1 MTILVGPPAS
11 GDLSLHAGHKEDHQA
26 LYDLDALGGLGTPGL
41 LAPEPN
47 GSDDTT
53 AVQAVLT
60 AAGALSGGSSND
72 GTTVW
77 LRPGVYLVSKLLV
90 PTGVTL
96 AGMGRWATSVR
107 SIDANPED
115 AVIQLASLTTGG
127 DIGLR
132 DLNINGVKSTQTG
145 AVDGVLIDNTGS
157 PGTDRRHILFNVWSQ
172 SCSGSGF
179 RLVNADNASLQ
190 LCRAQA
196 NDEYNLRIGG
206 SSADVAVYGFEGYL
220 AGLHGIWVESGSNNG
235 WFANCKSGNS
245 GQVDATTSGD
255 NWRIDAVNV
264 QLDGCQSQR
273 GERDGLSLNNSRIV
287 VDGMVFDDDAR
298 YMVNQVSGQNNSVTA
313 TMVDSGTADS
323 DAVVNIAGGTLGR
336 FRFYNDVPAAYSGGV
351 AVSGTTGSN
360 YVQIG
365 PTTTKGIFLSTRNG
379 LTDSSTST
387 TRGSAPDATALVSLA
402 DGATQGTTFFPV
414 QVPRDAKPASPLTI
428 ILSWEAGSTDAVA
441 HTVAWS
447 VDALILSSGIA
458 ANAAGTTTAFTGTSS
473 AHTQFQMFYESATQI
488 LASVNPG
495 DVIRVNVRRVGAD
508 GTDTY
513 VGAVEHLGAELQY
526 TAFV

>member
-1 MTILVGPPAS
+1 MTITRPPTTEPFA
-11 GDLSLHAGHKEDHQA
+11 LANGHETAHTEIA
-26 LYDLDALGGLGTPGL
+26 DALEGSAFSAPAPSGG
-41 LAPEPN
+41 N
-47 GSDDTT
+47 DTT

-60 AAGALSGGSSND
+60 AAGALTGGSSNN
-72 GTTVW
+72 GTTVM
-77 LRPGVYLVSKLLV
+77 LRSGVYSVSKLLV

-107 SIDANPED
+107 SIASNPES
-115 AVIQLASLTTGG
+115 AVIQLASLTGGG

-132 DLNINGVKSTQTG
+132 DLNVNGVKSSQSV

-157 PGTDRRHILFNVWSQ
+157 PGTDRRHILFNVWVQ

-179 RLVNADNASLQ
+179 HLVNADNSSLQ

-220 AGLHGIWVESGSNNG
+220 AGLHGVWVESGSNNG
-235 WFANCKSGNS
+235 WFANCKIGNS

-298 YMVNQVSGQNNSVTA
+298 YMVNQVSGTNNSVTA

-323 DAVVNIAGGTLGR
+323 DAVVNITGGTLGR
-336 FRFYNDVPAAYSGGV
+336 IRFYNDVPAAYTGGV
-351 AVSGTTGSN
+351 QVSGTTGTN
-360 YVQIG
+360 YVQVG
-365 PTTTKGIFLSTRNG
+365 PTVTKGIFLSTRNA
-379 LTDSSTST
+379 LTDSSTASA
-387 TRGSAPDATALVSLA
+387 RGTAPDATALTSLA
-402 DGATQGTTFFPV
+402 DAATQGTTFFPV
-414 QVPRDAKPASPLTI
+414 QIPRDAKPASPLNI
-428 ILSWEAGSTDAVA
+428 VLSWEAGTTDASA

-447 VDALILSSGIA
+447 VDALILSSGVA
-458 ANAAGTTTAFTGTSS
+458 ANATGATTAFTGTSS
-473 AHTQFQMFYESATQI
+473 AHTQFQMFYEPATQI
-488 LASVNPG
+488 LASANPG
-495 DVIRVNVRRVGAD
+495 DVIRLNVRRVGAD
-508 GTDTY
+508 GADTY
-513 VGAVEHLGAELQY
+513 VGAVEQVGAELQY